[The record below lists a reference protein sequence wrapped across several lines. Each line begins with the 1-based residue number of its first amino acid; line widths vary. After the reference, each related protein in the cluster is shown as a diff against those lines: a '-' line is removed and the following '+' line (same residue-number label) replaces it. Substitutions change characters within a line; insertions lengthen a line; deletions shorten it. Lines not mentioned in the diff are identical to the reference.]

1 MNTMTHA
8 RNTLLI
14 CMALAACTHSE
25 RKPVMN
31 TASTQTPA
39 LTNVESVCPAL
50 AHLTQSALLD
60 GVWKR
65 PGLSMRDR
73 SLVTLA
79 ALVSLDQTRE
89 LPYYVNFALD
99 NGLKPGE
106 ISEALVQLA
115 FYSGWENAVD
125 AAVVIQSVFAARGIK
140 TDQLAAVSPKLLA
153 LDEAGEAKRASNVSQ
168 QFDAVSP
175 GVVQNTTD
183 LLFRDLWLRP
193 GLAPRDRSLVTVA
206 SLIATGQALAVPYH
220 LNRALDNGLTHAEA
234 GEVLTQLAFY
244 TGWPRVFSA
253 LPVFKQVF
261 EQRAANAQ

>member
-1 MNTMTHA
+1 
-8 RNTLLI
+8 
-14 CMALAACTHSE
+14 
-25 RKPVMN
+25 MN

-89 LPYYVNFALD
+89 LPYYVNHALD

-206 SLIATGQALAVPYH
+206 SLIATGRPWQCRITSIVRWTTASPTPKPLPQAVTVSPKLPSSSPSPPWSTTTPPARSLLQPSVRFRASWSLIPAVSP
-220 LNRALDNGLTHAEA
+220 
-234 GEVLTQLAFY
+234 EVKTSAF
-244 TGWPRVFSA
+244 WP
-253 LPVFKQVF
+253 
-261 EQRAANAQ
+261 